1 MFNKKRIIVFVLFI
15 LLMFFMMTFAGS
27 PTQNAAV
34 ATREVIFTDG
44 YDGKDIAKYEVEVGK
59 DSQVPDDPYHKN
71 YVFVGWYDY
80 NNHDIRVTDF
90 TNVLKDIHV
99 IALYGGDKN
108 NNGINDEVDTY
119 LTVTFVNSITKDV
132 IKKQK
137 VLIGMDAT
145 APNAPTIKGY
155 TFEGWDTSYVNVTED
170 ITVYTIYT
178 KNNVSP
184 QTKTYT
190 VTFIDGDTNEVM
202 SKVKVKEGASAT
214 PPTPNTHE
222 GRLFK
227 RWDGKYTNVKSNQT
241 VIAIY
246 VDDQN
251 GNGVDD
257 ETEKFAIRFNAGS
270 HGKIKGSSN
279 YTTEDTYLQGIDN
292 YPASPDSDVTA
303 DEGYTFTGW
312 NPTYNAGSLIPLENP
327 TKEFTAQYKVNQ
339 YTITFDTNGG
349 NTINPITQDYGTS
362 ITKPENPTKEGYTFA
377 GWDKE
382 IPSTMP
388 AEDMTITAS
397 WTVNQYTI
405 TFDTKGGSTINPI
418 TQNYGTDV
426 TAPADPTKEGY
437 TFAGWDREIPTTM
450 PAENITIT
458 ASWTVNQYTI
468 TFDTNGGNT
477 INPITQNYG
486 TDVTKPQD
494 PTKEGYTFVGWDK
507 EIPSTMPA
515 ENITITASWSINKY
529 TITFD
534 TQGGTVILPI
544 TQDYGTDVTAPEN
557 PTKEGYTFAGW
568 DREIP
573 TTMPAENITITA
585 SWTVNQYTI
594 TFDTQ
599 GGSTIDPITQNYGT
613 DVTAPANPTK
623 QGYVFAG
630 WDKEIPTTMPA
641 ENMTITASW
650 NASTN
655 TPYKVEHHFKGI
667 GENAAYV
674 HDSDKDQSFT
684 GTTGQ
689 EVTASPLTEGIDGFK
704 YNATESAATIKGTV
718 KADGSLT
725 LIVKYDRKT
734 SIVIVNP
741 DDPECDSNEEQCTKP
756 TEEEKE
762 YGDTVTLPYV
772 SRTYT
777 LTYEP
782 GDGAPAVESQT
793 VTAEIDYYC
802 KGTSSTCAETDRIIL
817 NKADKTVD
825 IEATNATYTA
835 HYTSDFKVSVKA
847 GSDYSYPTNNPTTD
861 FKFVDWADK
870 ADITKKYQENA
881 KIVLKKN
888 MTLKG
893 EYTGDAHEYT
903 ISYQFTNEAPTGA
916 TLPANQPKKYGESGT
931 VESNP
936 NVAGYSF
943 SGWATT
949 DVEVREDGTFT
960 MPAKDVVFKGSWT
973 INQYTITF
981 DTQGGSTINPI
992 TQNYGT
998 DVTAPADPTKEGYTF
1013 AGWDKEIPSTMPAED
1028 MTITASWTVNQYTIT
1043 FDTQG
1048 GSTIDPITQNYG
1060 TDVTAPANPT
1070 KEGYTFAGWDRE
1082 IPTTMPAEDITI
1094 TASWTINQY
1103 TITFD
1108 TQGGS
1113 TIDPITQNYGTDV
1126 TAPANPTKE
1135 GYTFAGWDR
1144 EIPTTMPAENITIT
1158 ASWSINSYTVIFN
1171 NDNNTEI
1178 TRQTVNYGNHVSEV
1192 TNPTKESTAQYTYA
1206 FAGWADESG
1215 TVVDLSTYVVTED
1228 VTFTATYSST
1238 VRNYTIQFVN
1248 FDGSILQ
1255 AESLAYGTT
1264 PEYSGDIPTRAT
1276 DSQYT
1281 YTFAG
1286 WDSAITAVTGNKTY
1300 TATYSTTTNQYTITF
1315 VDDDG
1320 TQLQQTQV
1328 EYGTMP
1334 TAPENPT
1341 KASTAQYTYTF
1352 AGWSP
1357 ELETVR
1363 TDKTYTATYEA
1374 TVRKYT
1380 ITFVDDDGTKL
1391 QETQVAYGTMPTAPE
1406 NPTKESTAQYT
1417 YTFAGWNPTIVEVNG
1432 DKTYTATYNSTVRQY
1447 NYTVHKFF
1455 DGTEEG
1461 TGTQYSANYGT
1472 TIQSST
1478 YATSVEHYKL
1488 DNENTTTSITISEV
1502 EANNVIN
1509 IYYISTRANITVT
1522 VTSDIPSNGN
1532 VEYNDIITYTIKI
1545 KNTGE
1550 ETGTV
1555 TVSDADL
1562 KTAISNGFVVLTDK
1576 NGNPLNT
1583 NADALAIV
1591 GDGLTKDITANNEE
1605 TITLKVRVVAN
1616 VDNDITSHITGTY
1629 TDGKVTDNINGT
1641 EVTAKVE
1648 KTIKFIEQSE
1658 TLNGTNIVIVLDR
1671 SGSMSGNKFT
1681 NAKAAARSFI
1691 NKVFTQTSNSNNS
1704 TISVYTFGTEDVET
1718 GNCII
1723 GIPFTDICIVPET
1736 ENVPYT
1742 RLIGTATD
1750 YTSAQSLV
1758 STLNGNSGEMSSS
1771 IPNTSLTPY
1780 YIGFESAYKALFG
1793 TGGVAT
1799 QDAYKNNANAV
1810 VFLTDG
1816 NPEYDNATLR
1826 EQYVNNLHSKGVVIY
1841 TVGYNIGANSAEANL
1856 LRSISSPDGQS
1867 FILTGTDASALTDAF
1882 DAIHA
1887 DVSGKQTPT
1896 QTEKGVAEMADP
1908 SEITVDANHPIL
1920 ISVNETADIK
1930 DRIKPDKTHE
1940 VIVFNPDGTVKVAF
1954 NTLAEATGEDNYLVL
1969 KDGKYDL
1976 NAKKFEAS
1984 DVITVRYFVTRNSR
1998 SRKAKMNV
2006 FKGMMDYKN
2015 ATEALY
2021 DDFGNPIERPEIDEE
2036 IINGTVESAVE
2047 ETTPEVKEE
2056 EKPITEEVKETTE
2069 EKTEE
2074 TKPETTET
2082 ETTEKPKEEVK
2093 EETSNTSSEEVSE
2106 QPKENEPAKEEQV
2119 EGTKEEVKEES
2130 KEEVKTEEP
2139 KKEESKTEEKV
2150 EATEAKEETK
2160 VEEESK
2166 PEKKEKSEKKDKSE
2180 HKEEI
2185 KKESDKEVEV
2195 KVVEEEKESEEE

>member
-1 MFNKKRIIVFVLFI
+1 
-15 LLMFFMMTFAGS
+15 
-27 PTQNAAV
+27 
-34 ATREVIFTDG
+34 
-44 YDGKDIAKYEVEVGK
+44 
-59 DSQVPDDPYHKN
+59 
-71 YVFVGWYDY
+71 
-80 NNHDIRVTDF
+80 
-90 TNVLKDIHV
+90 
-99 IALYGGDKN
+99 
-108 NNGINDEVDTY
+108 
-119 LTVTFVNSITKDV
+119 
-132 IKKQK
+132 
-137 VLIGMDAT
+137 
-145 APNAPTIKGY
+145 
-155 TFEGWDTSYVNVTED
+155 
-170 ITVYTIYT
+170 
-178 KNNVSP
+178 
-184 QTKTYT
+184 
-190 VTFIDGDTNEVM
+190 
-202 SKVKVKEGASAT
+202 
-214 PPTPNTHE
+214 
-222 GRLFK
+222 
-227 RWDGKYTNVKSNQT
+227 
-241 VIAIY
+241 
-246 VDDQN
+246 
-251 GNGVDD
+251 
-257 ETEKFAIRFNAGS
+257 
-270 HGKIKGSSN
+270 
-279 YTTEDTYLQGIDN
+279 
-292 YPASPDSDVTA
+292 
-303 DEGYTFTGW
+303 
-312 NPTYNAGSLIPLENP
+312 
-327 TKEFTAQYKVNQ
+327 
-339 YTITFDTNGG
+339 
-349 NTINPITQDYGTS
+349 
-362 ITKPENPTKEGYTFA
+362 
-377 GWDKE
+377 
-382 IPSTMP
+382 
-388 AEDMTITAS
+388 
-397 WTVNQYTI
+397 
-405 TFDTKGGSTINPI
+405 
-418 TQNYGTDV
+418 
-426 TAPADPTKEGY
+426 
-437 TFAGWDREIPTTM
+437 
-450 PAENITIT
+450 
-458 ASWTVNQYTI
+458 
-468 TFDTNGGNT
+468 
-477 INPITQNYG
+477 
-486 TDVTKPQD
+486 
-494 PTKEGYTFVGWDK
+494 
-507 EIPSTMPA
+507 
-515 ENITITASWSINKY
+515 
-529 TITFD
+529 
-534 TQGGTVILPI
+534 
-544 TQDYGTDVTAPEN
+544 
-557 PTKEGYTFAGW
+557 
-568 DREIP
+568 
-573 TTMPAENITITA
+573 
-585 SWTVNQYTI
+585 
-594 TFDTQ
+594 
-599 GGSTIDPITQNYGT
+599 
-613 DVTAPANPTK
+613 
-623 QGYVFAG
+623 
-630 WDKEIPTTMPA
+630 
-641 ENMTITASW
+641 
-650 NASTN
+650 
-655 TPYKVEHHFKGI
+655 
-667 GENAAYV
+667 
-674 HDSDKDQSFT
+674 
-684 GTTGQ
+684 
-689 EVTASPLTEGIDGFK
+689 
-704 YNATESAATIKGTV
+704 
-718 KADGSLT
+718 
-725 LIVKYDRKT
+725 
-734 SIVIVNP
+734 
-741 DDPECDSNEEQCTKP
+741 
-756 TEEEKE
+756 
-762 YGDTVTLPYV
+762 
-772 SRTYT
+772 
-777 LTYEP
+777 
-782 GDGAPAVESQT
+782 
-793 VTAEIDYYC
+793 
-802 KGTSSTCAETDRIIL
+802 
-817 NKADKTVD
+817 
-825 IEATNATYTA
+825 
-835 HYTSDFKVSVKA
+835 
-847 GSDYSYPTNNPTTD
+847 
-861 FKFVDWADK
+861 
-870 ADITKKYQENA
+870 
-881 KIVLKKN
+881 
-888 MTLKG
+888 
-893 EYTGDAHEYT
+893 
-903 ISYQFTNEAPTGA
+903 
-916 TLPANQPKKYGESGT
+916 
-931 VESNP
+931 
-936 NVAGYSF
+936 
-943 SGWATT
+943 
-949 DVEVREDGTFT
+949 
-960 MPAKDVVFKGSWT
+960 MPAKNVVFS
-973 INQYTITF
+973 
-981 DTQGGSTINPI
+981 
-992 TQNYGT
+992 GT
-998 DVTAPADPTKEGYTF
+998 
-1013 AGWDKEIPSTMPAED
+1013 
-1028 MTITASWTVNQYTIT
+1028 
-1043 FDTQG
+1043 
-1048 GSTIDPITQNYG
+1048 
-1060 TDVTAPANPT
+1060 
-1070 KEGYTFAGWDRE
+1070 
-1082 IPTTMPAEDITI
+1082 
-1094 TASWTINQY
+1094 
-1103 TITFD
+1103 
-1108 TQGGS
+1108 
-1113 TIDPITQNYGTDV
+1113 
-1126 TAPANPTKE
+1126 
-1135 GYTFAGWDR
+1135 
-1144 EIPTTMPAENITIT
+1144 
-1158 ASWSINSYTVIFN
+1158 WSVNSYTVIFM
-1171 NDNNTEI
+1171 NDDNSEYTH
-1178 TRQTVNYGNHVSEV
+1178 QTVNYGSHVQSV
-1192 TNPTKESTAQYTYA
+1192 ANPTKDSTAQYTYT

-1215 TVVDLSTYVVTED
+1215 TIVDLNTYVVTGD
-1228 VTFTATYSST
+1228 VTLTATYSSE
-1238 VRNYTIQFVN
+1238 VNHYTIQFVN
-1248 FDGSILQ
+1248 DNGSVLQ
-1255 AESLAYGTT
+1255 SESLTYGTK
-1264 PEYSGDIPTRAT
+1264 PVYRGEVPTKAPN
-1276 DSQYT
+1276 SQYT

-1286 WDSAITAVTGNKTY
+1286 WTPIITTVTGNQTY
-1300 TATYSTTTNQYTITF
+1300 TATYSTTTNKYTITF

-1328 EYGTMP
+1328 EYGVMP
-1334 TAPENPT
+1334 TAP
-1341 KASTAQYTYTF
+1341 S
-1352 AGWSP
+1352 
-1357 ELETVR
+1357 
-1363 TDKTYTATYEA
+1363 
-1374 TVRKYT
+1374 
-1380 ITFVDDDGTKL
+1380 
-1391 QETQVAYGTMPTAPE
+1391 

-1417 YTFAGWNPTIVEVNG
+1417 YTFAGWTPTLETVRADKTYTATYESTIRNYTITFVDDDGTQLQQTQVAYGSMPTAPSNPTKESTAQYTYTFAGWTPEIVTVTG
-1432 DKTYTATYNSTVRQY
+1432 DKTYTATYDSTVRQY

-1591 GDGLTKDITANNEE
+1591 GDGLVKEISANSEE

-1616 VDNDITSHITGTY
+1616 VDNDITSHITGSY
-1629 TDGKVTDNINGT
+1629 TDGKVTDTIDGT
-1641 EVTAKVE
+1641 TVTAKVE

-1723 GIPFTDICIVPET
+1723 GIPFTDICLVPET

-1841 TVGYNIGANSAEANL
+1841 TVGYNIGSNSAEANL
-1856 LRSISSPDGQS
+1856 LRSISAPDGQS
-1867 FILTGTDASALTDAF
+1867 FILTGTDASALTNAF

-2082 ETTEKPKEEVK
+2082 ETTEEPKEEVK
-2093 EETSNTSSEEVSE
+2093 EETPSTSSEEVSE

-2119 EGTKEEVKEES
+2119 EETKEEVKEES

-2166 PEKKEKSEKKDKSE
+2166 PEKKEKHEK
-2180 HKEEI
+2180 KEEI